1 MASFDLSFLTS
12 GIIIC
17 LVFYHFS
24 NHMSLKFQM
33 RSLQIGV
40 TRAESREKKNFFIA
54 RPPHALISRC
64 ILIFICPI
72 KG

>member
-40 TRAESREKKNFFIA
+40 TRAESREKKIFIA
-54 RPPHALISRC
+54 RPPRALISRC
-64 ILIFICPI
+64 ILIFISYQTQC
-72 KG
+72 